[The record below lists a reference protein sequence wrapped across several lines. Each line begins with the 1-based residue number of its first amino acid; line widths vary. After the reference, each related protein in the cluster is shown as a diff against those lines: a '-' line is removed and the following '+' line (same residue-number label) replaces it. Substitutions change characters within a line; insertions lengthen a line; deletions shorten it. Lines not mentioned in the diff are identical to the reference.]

1 MLQPF
6 LGIII
11 IYYFFINRYRHRK
24 INIYSFIHYRAKGE
38 VLSDRFND

>member
-1 MLQPF
+1 MLQTF
-6 LGIII
+6 LGN
-11 IYYFFINRYRHRK
+11 YYFFINRYRHRK